1 MAWHE
6 DPREDL
12 ESGRERTHKSF
23 KTCVIVDLS
32 MPVKL
37 SSSFLSTHHTL
48 RHIHSL
54 SDEISKVFSYVLY
67 ISSKVRSLH
76 VCSCCLAMEV
86 LSRYPC
92 HQIKASD
99 SKTFQVLFHA
109 LISWKTQFPQSG
121 GCVKLLW
128 YYSSYI
134 SNFSTFLPPQKIVKG
149 YPNSPIHDECQ
160 IQPAMRT
167 SSSTQFTM
175 VPHNM
180 CVSFR
185 YLSFIV
191 TLDVSWFI
199 LIHS

>member
-1 MAWHE
+1 MYYIS
-6 DPREDL
+6 L
-12 ESGRERTHKSF
+12 QKS
-23 KTCVIVDLS
+23 
-32 MPVKL
+32 
-37 SSSFLSTHHTL
+37 
-48 RHIHSL
+48 
-54 SDEISKVFSYVLY
+54 VLY
-67 ISSKVRSLH
+67 M
-76 VCSCCLAMEV
+76 CSCCLAMEV

-149 YPNSPIHDECQ
+149 YPNSPIQDECQ
-160 IQPAMRT
+160 VQSAKVLALLWELANQNNSNGTP
-167 SSSTQFTM
+167 QQ
-175 VPHNM
+175 

-185 YLSFIV
+185 HLSFIV